1 LAHNQGERHEV
12 LENDMKRL
20 TLTQQQIEEN
30 KYQYRV
36 LQVVNYTK
44 PKIGTVLSEAEAQRY
59 CASAHWTVTIKAAV

>member
-1 LAHNQGERHEV
+1 
-12 LENDMKRL
+12 MKRL